1 MSVLAPPALFTS
13 DTKSITPPLDDTWAY
28 LEDPHCR
35 PWMAMVLNLN
45 LGDFAGAPGSLAD
58 LAYADASGEPRRLP
72 RWSLRNGAPSLLAR
86 NVLEVVVGVTGRAC
100 SAHCVAPELEVY
112 STCVLLGQR
121 AQL

>member
-45 LGDFAGAPGSLAD
+45 LWCDEVTRAVRF
-58 LAYADASGEPRRLP
+58 
-72 RWSLRNGAPSLLAR
+72 LLKNAR
-86 NVLEVVVGVTGRAC
+86 F
-100 SAHCVAPELEVY
+100 
-112 STCVLLGQR
+112 
-121 AQL
+121 